1 MPISASEFQNKIDL
15 IVGDDAAESEQAYRD
30 LDRYCLTQSQR
41 EYAEAVYKNSKHN
54 LVRSPVGL
62 KAPREPMGAAPK

>member
-30 LDRYCLTQSQR
+30 LDRYCLTPGQR
-41 EYAEAVYKNSKHN
+41 EYAEAVYKNTKH
-54 LVRSPVGL
+54 RRPGSP
-62 KAPREPMGAAPK
+62 AAKTATTH